1 MQAAQSRRVILVV
14 DDHASLHETLH
25 LILDEHFDVLDAQD
39 GVTAVAVARTAP
51 VDLVLLDILMPDV
64 DGFQTLQ
71 KLLEAKPGL
80 PVIVVSGLN
89 NASTAATALRHG
101 ALDYVTKP
109 FQEEMLLGVIREAL
123 RTPEPR
129 IVAAQQALLALVG
142 CDVRIVAS
150 LGAMLGGDISVQ
162 SYPDPPSAE
171 ALLRAGRPVL
181 IVVDTEERGMDWL
194 GRAALL
200 LDRCASPPAVMLLDT
215 RRSLEARFALGQ
227 RCFAI
232 ERPFRLAALLELVC
246 SMLPGAP
253 LRQPW
258 RDARLAAV
266 IETIAAD
273 CTTFRF
279 RSVAARL
286 GLSPSHLSRRFREAA
301 GRSLTLY
308 LTLVRVHAARHLI
321 EHTDATLET
330 VAARVGFHDASHLSR
345 AMVRW
350 TGRRPGEY
358 RPARLATR

>member
-1 MQAAQSRRVILVV
+1 
-14 DDHASLHETLH
+14 
-25 LILDEHFDVLDAQD
+25 
-39 GVTAVAVARTAP
+39 
-51 VDLVLLDILMPDV
+51 
-64 DGFQTLQ
+64 
-71 KLLEAKPGL
+71 
-80 PVIVVSGLN
+80 
-89 NASTAATALRHG
+89 
-101 ALDYVTKP
+101 
-109 FQEEMLLGVIREAL
+109 
-123 RTPEPR
+123 
-129 IVAAQQALLALVG
+129 
-142 CDVRIVAS
+142 
-150 LGAMLGGDISVQ
+150 
-162 SYPDPPSAE
+162 
-171 ALLRAGRPVL
+171 
-181 IVVDTEERGMDWL
+181 
-194 GRAALL
+194 
-200 LDRCASPPAVMLLDT
+200 
-215 RRSLEARFALGQ
+215 
-227 RCFAI
+227 
-232 ERPFRLAALLELVC
+232 
-246 SMLPGAP
+246 MLPGAP